1 MSVIFGIKENN
12 CVIIAA
18 DKRGSD
24 IDGNLITDECEK
36 ITVINDHL
44 AYASAGNAAIEKAI
58 ALETKKLASIEKLTT
73 DDLHEVIRSF
83 YNRVQ
88 ELSIQSIL
96 YLPFCCVIAGKG
108 SRNKLSLV
116 SISCFRG
123 VFSANEVPMVLWP
136 PDKSVQQ
143 ACINSFVSNY
153 HLHHSDFAKRT
164 VYDISCLS
172 KLVSPSGNQWIYN
185 FETDKGEYSSF

>member
-24 IDGNLITDECEK
+24 IDGHLITDECDK

-58 ALETKKLASIEKLTT
+58 TLETQKQASIRELTT
-73 DDLHEVIRSF
+73 DDLHDIITSF

-88 ELSIQSIL
+88 ELNIQSIL
-96 YLPFCCVIAGKG
+96 YLPFCCVIAGKN
-108 SRNKLSLV
+108 RHNKLSLIA
-116 SISCFRG
+116 ISCFRG
-123 VFSANEVPMVLWP
+123 VLSANEVPMVLWP

-143 ACINSFVSNY
+143 DCINSFVSNY
-153 HLHHSDFAKRT
+153 RLHHSDFAKRT
-164 VYDISCLS
+164 VYDISRLS

-185 FETDKGEYSSF
+185 FETDKGEYSTF